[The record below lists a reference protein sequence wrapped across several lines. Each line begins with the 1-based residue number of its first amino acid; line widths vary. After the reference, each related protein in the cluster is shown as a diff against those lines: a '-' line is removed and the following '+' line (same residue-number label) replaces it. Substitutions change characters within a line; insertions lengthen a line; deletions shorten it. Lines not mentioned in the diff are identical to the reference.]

1 MDFWVGAIVQ
11 RKFKKTWFLG
21 TVFDMVTD
29 EGKQF
34 YKVQYKDGDQEELD
48 SGEVWDNVIYHPR
61 MDTAV
66 YQPTE
71 LPQRQ
76 EIVLFAD
83 SQQPKIDQVEEIEDT
98 ETLPITLTLWKPSS
112 KAKALHNAR
121 FAKSM
126 DDKESNLIRVRPEQ
140 ILLTNLQFNSEGQ
153 LDSNSQLRVRKL
165 LRKPRAQQP
174 TKAPP
179 NSKHKTQPQRKLKS
193 SPARI
198 KKSQTPPA
206 SVPPRGKHRV
216 KPRVSTRYNLRRR

>member
-1 MDFWVGAIVQ
+1 
-11 RKFKKTWFLG
+11 
-21 TVFDMVTD
+21 MVTD

-48 SGEVWDNVIYHPR
+48 SGEVWDSVIYHPR

-83 SQQPKIDQVEEIEDT
+83 SQQPKIGQVEEIEDT

-121 FAKSM
+121 FAKST

-140 ILLTNLQFNSEGQ
+140 ILLNNLQFNSEGQ
-153 LDSNSQLRVRKL
+153 LDANSQLRVRKL

-174 TKAPP
+174 TKTPP
-179 NSKHKTQPQRKLKS
+179 NTKQRTQPPRIRKS
-193 SPARI
+193 SPARS
-198 KKSQTPPA
+198 KKSKTPPA
-206 SVPPRGKHRV
+206 SVQHRGKR
-216 KPRVSTRYNLRRR
+216 RVSPRSSSRYNLRKR